1 MKTYIVGGY
10 VRDIQMGLKPN
21 DRDFVI
27 VGANNADIERMISSG
42 EFEQVGSSF
51 PVFLHSETG
60 EEYALARIERKIG
73 IGYKGFECQTENVT
87 LEQDLSR
94 RDLTI
99 NAMAMSKDGSTI
111 FDPFGGRHDIHN
123 KLLRHVSD
131 AFREDPLR
139 VVRLARF
146 YARFDDFTIHP
157 DTCTL
162 VREMVASGELS
173 SIARE
178 RYWVEF
184 SKVFSGGHNPVRF
197 IEFLLDYNVWEYIFP
212 QFARPTQRIMDAI
225 TYFKDTLPFDQW
237 CDYMIPLLM
246 FGVPNEKV
254 NMPALKMPTVY
265 AKKAF
270 RLLRNG
276 NVQPFFHDLDASKI
290 TDFITS
296 QTFRSEE
303 DVYYYIEIWD
313 AINKNEYPQFGEYL
327 IKCYDRYHSVD
338 CGAVAAQV
346 VKDGGDS
353 LDIRDAIF
361 AARVHEVKKLIG
373 E

>member
-10 VRDIQMGLKPN
+10 VRDLQMGLAPN

-27 VGANNADIERMISSG
+27 VGATKAEIEQMISSG

-51 PVFLHSETG
+51 PVFLHNKTG
-60 EEYALARIERKIG
+60 EEYALARIERKTG
-73 IGYKGFECQTENVT
+73 IGYKGFECDVENVS

-99 NAMAMSKDGSTI
+99 NAMAMSHDGNI
-111 FDPFGGRHDIHN
+111 IDPFGGRHDIHN
-123 KLLRHVSD
+123 KVLRHVSD
-131 AFREDPLR
+131 AFSEDPLR
-139 VVRLARF
+139 VVRVGRFFARF
-146 YARFDDFTIHP
+146 ADFTIHP
-157 DTCTL
+157 DTSAL
-162 VREMVASGELS
+162 IHKMVASGEMS

-178 RYWVEF
+178 RYWIEF

-197 IEFLLDYNVWEYIFP
+197 IEFLMEYNVWEYIFP
-212 QFARPTQRIMDAI
+212 QFARPTQRIIDAI
-225 TYFKDTLPFDQW
+225 SYFKDTLPFDQW

-246 FGVPNEKV
+246 FGVPKEKV
-254 NMPALKMPTVY
+254 IMPSLKMPSVY

-276 NVQPFFHDLDASKI
+276 NVQPFFHELDACKI

-296 QTFRSEE
+296 QTFRAEE

-313 AINKNEYPQFGEYL
+313 AINNHEYPQFGEYL
-327 IKCYDRYHSVD
+327 IKCYDRYISVD
-338 CGAVAAQV
+338 CGEVAAHV
-346 VKDGGDS
+346 VKNGGDS

-361 AARVHEVKKLIG
+361 AARVQEVKKLIG